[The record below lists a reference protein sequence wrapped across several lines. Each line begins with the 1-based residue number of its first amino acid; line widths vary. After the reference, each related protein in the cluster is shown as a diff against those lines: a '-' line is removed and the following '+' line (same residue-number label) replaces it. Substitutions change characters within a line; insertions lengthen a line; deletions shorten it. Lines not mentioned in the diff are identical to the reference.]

1 MKKSSMKGIFL
12 LAVIL
17 AAVLSL
23 FYRKTEEEG
32 LLQTGKELEEELPI
46 CRVQTK
52 EQNIALTFEVTYETD
67 QVSEIL
73 ELLAQHGGGASFF
86 VTGKWAA
93 EHTELAERILEQ
105 GCDVGFLGYEC
116 HDMSLLK
123 ETEAREELERG
134 KEQLVQLQQTAG
146 VERKLLFRPP
156 YGEVSDQL
164 LRAARI
170 AGFTVIGWNT
180 DSMDWKDYGTD
191 AIVKLVLQKNQ
202 LRSGSILRFS
212 AEARDTPEALPRI
225 FAGLKQSGYQAV
237 SVSELLE

>member
-1 MKKSSMKGIFL
+1 MKKGSMKGIFL

-73 ELLAQHGGGASFF
+73 ELLAQHDGGASFF

-134 KEQLVQLQQTAG
+134 KEQLIQLQQTAG

-212 AEARDTPEALPRI
+212 ADAKDTPEALPRI

>member
-73 ELLAQHGGGASFF
+73 ELLAQHDGGASFF

-93 EHTELAERILEQ
+93 EHTDDGVIIRIE
-105 GCDVGFLGYEC
+105 FREC
-116 HDMSLLK
+116 
-123 ETEAREELERG
+123 G
-134 KEQLVQLQQTAG
+134 KP
-146 VERKLLFRPP
+146 LF
-156 YGEVSDQL
+156 
-164 LRAARI
+164 
-170 AGFTVIGWNT
+170 
-180 DSMDWKDYGTD
+180 
-191 AIVKLVLQKNQ
+191 
-202 LRSGSILRFS
+202 
-212 AEARDTPEALPRI
+212 
-225 FAGLKQSGYQAV
+225 
-237 SVSELLE
+237 

>member
-1 MKKSSMKGIFL
+1 M
-12 LAVIL
+12 
-17 AAVLSL
+17 
-23 FYRKTEEEG
+23 
-32 LLQTGKELEEELPI
+32 QTGKELEEELPI

-123 ETEAREELERG
+123 ETEAREELGAGKGTADTASADSRCGAKTSFPSALRG
-134 KEQLVQLQQTAG
+134 SQ
-146 VERKLLFRPP
+146 
-156 YGEVSDQL
+156 
-164 LRAARI
+164 
-170 AGFTVIGWNT
+170 
-180 DSMDWKDYGTD
+180 
-191 AIVKLVLQKNQ
+191 
-202 LRSGSILRFS
+202 
-212 AEARDTPEALPRI
+212 
-225 FAGLKQSGYQAV
+225 
-237 SVSELLE
+237 

>member
-73 ELLAQHGGGASFF
+73 ELLAQHGGGASF
-86 VTGKWAA
+86 
-93 EHTELAERILEQ
+93 LLQ
-105 GCDVGFLGYEC
+105 GNGRRNIRNWRNGFWNRDVMWDFW
-116 HDMSLLK
+116 DMN
-123 ETEAREELERG
+123 AM
-134 KEQLVQLQQTAG
+134 
-146 VERKLLFRPP
+146 
-156 YGEVSDQL
+156 
-164 LRAARI
+164 I
-170 AGFTVIGWNT
+170 
-180 DSMDWKDYGTD
+180 
-191 AIVKLVLQKNQ
+191 
-202 LRSGSILRFS
+202 
-212 AEARDTPEALPRI
+212 
-225 FAGLKQSGYQAV
+225 
-237 SVSELLE
+237 

>member
-93 EHTELAERILEQ
+93 EHTDDGVIIRIE
-105 GCDVGFLGYEC
+105 FREC
-116 HDMSLLK
+116 
-123 ETEAREELERG
+123 G
-134 KEQLVQLQQTAG
+134 KP
-146 VERKLLFRPP
+146 LF
-156 YGEVSDQL
+156 
-164 LRAARI
+164 
-170 AGFTVIGWNT
+170 
-180 DSMDWKDYGTD
+180 
-191 AIVKLVLQKNQ
+191 
-202 LRSGSILRFS
+202 
-212 AEARDTPEALPRI
+212 
-225 FAGLKQSGYQAV
+225 
-237 SVSELLE
+237 